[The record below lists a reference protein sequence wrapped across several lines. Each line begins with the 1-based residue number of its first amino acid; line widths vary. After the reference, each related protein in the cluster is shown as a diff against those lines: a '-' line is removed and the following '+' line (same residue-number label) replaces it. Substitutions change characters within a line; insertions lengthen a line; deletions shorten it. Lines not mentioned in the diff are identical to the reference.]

1 MNNLLCVLCC
11 QNFFPEIQAVVQSE
25 GWVDVKVAYY
35 PVRCGRPPM
44 SWEELHALLPV
55 GCSTVAI
62 LGRACLRNLD
72 KPPAHWPRTKIFH
85 QGECFHL
92 VAGKTM
98 VAEAINRGA
107 YLVTPSW
114 LENWQSRLAAMGF
127 QISHAGE
134 FFRDF
139 ARELVLLD
147 TGIPPDA
154 TIRLKEMGQVL
165 VLPVQRL
172 AVGLDYTHLLLGQV
186 VAGLR
191 SEEDFHHARQR
202 ELFHARKIADLSTA
216 MDLLGRLAL
225 LREESEAVTA
235 MEEMFRMLFA
245 PNICHYVS
253 LVEDAW
259 QGMEKVPTE
268 LQAMILHLNR
278 EWDWTPSGQGFLL
291 RLERSKQTVG
301 VILVDQ
307 LAFPQ
312 HREHYLELA
321 RSLLGVCGLVIENS
335 RTYQRIKLTEAA
347 LRRAKEI
354 ADSANQA
361 KSNFLANMSHEIRT
375 PMNAIIGLSG
385 LGLGV
390 PGLTSKL
397 KDYLTK
403 IQTSSKA
410 LLSILNDILDY
421 SKVEAGRLELDPQE
435 FDLEALLHNVT
446 DLFNVRAGE
455 KGLELLLEIA
465 SNIPPYL
472 IGDSLRLS
480 QIITN
485 LVGNALKFTESGE
498 LHIKISLLGQENV
511 GEHEAVKLRFS
522 VRDTGV
528 GMTPE
533 QISHLFEAFSQ
544 ADGSISRRFGG
555 TGLGLAISKRLVN
568 KMGGTLSV
576 ESEAGKG
583 SCFSF
588 TLSLPVSRQRRM
600 EHLPVELRGMRVL
613 VVDDLDT
620 ARQILAEMLRSWEFE
635 VVEAASGPEALD
647 CLTKAAHLSA
657 QAFGMVLLDWKM
669 PEMDGVTVVRRIQD
683 LVAQR
688 VLPKL
693 PVIMLVTAYNRDQV
707 MQETHDFRLDAVLTK
722 PVTASLLFDGIINTQ
737 DGARREKA
745 TVASLDPYQQAE
757 VIHGARILL
766 VEDNEINQQ
775 VAREILERWGLMV
788 VVAGN
793 GEQALAVLEVSD
805 PFDVVLMDLQM
816 PVMDGLEATRRI
828 RRDGRFHNLP
838 VIAMT
843 AAVMASDQAECLET
857 GMNDHIAKPILTE
870 QLLGVLERWIA
881 PGKRIVPIH
890 QNQTNE
896 SPHGIDTLPDY
907 LPGFDLGQAIQRVS
921 GNRDLLVNLLKQF
934 GEQFATAG
942 ETISDLIGEGQHEEA
957 ERWIHKLKGAAG
969 NLGATEVHRHAEAL
983 EQELKD
989 GQPLTS
995 QMAFEQALGIALTA
1009 IATLPLTHESADAP
1023 CDWPRATEL
1032 FQRIQT
1038 LLGDGEFIPI
1048 EIISKLQEALPSPSL
1063 RDDFLRLR
1071 DQVSALDYSAVGNTI
1086 DHLIS
1091 TVQPSIP
1098 LQYLRH

>member
-11 QNFFPEIQAVVQSE
+11 QNFFPEIHAVVQSE
-25 GWVDVKVAYY
+25 GWEDVKVAYY

-62 LGRACLRNLD
+62 LGRTCLRNLD
-72 KPPAHWPRTKIFH
+72 KPPAHWPRTRIFH

-98 VAEAINRGA
+98 VAEAISQGA
-107 YLVTPSW
+107 YLITPSW
-114 LENWQSRLAAMGF
+114 LENWQSHLAAMGF
-127 QISHAGE
+127 QSNHAKE

-147 TGIPPDA
+147 TGILPDA
-154 TIRLKEMGQVL
+154 MIQLKEMGQVL
-165 VLPVQRL
+165 ELPIQRL
-172 AVGLDYTHLLLGQV
+172 AVGLDYTRLLLGQV
-186 VAGLR
+186 VTGLR
-191 SEEDFHHARQR
+191 SEEDGHHARQR
-202 ELFHARKIADLSTA
+202 ELLYARKMADLTTA

-225 LREESEAVTA
+225 LREESEAVAA

-245 PNICHYVS
+245 PDIFHYVS

-268 LQAMILHLNR
+268 LQCVILRLNR
-278 EWDWTPSGQGFLL
+278 EWDWTPFGQGFLL
-291 RLERSKQTVG
+291 RLERSGQTVG
-301 VILVDQ
+301 VILVDG

-321 RSLLGVCGLVIENS
+321 RSLSGVCGLVIENAI
-335 RTYQRIKLTEAA
+335 TYQRIKLTEAA
-347 LRRAKEI
+347 LRRAKEV

-435 FDLEALLHNVT
+435 FDLEVLLQNVA

-455 KGLELLLEIA
+455 KDLELLLEIA
-465 SNIPPYL
+465 SNIPPRL
-472 IGDSLRLS
+472 IGDPLRLG

-498 LHIKISLLGQENV
+498 LHIRVSLIGQENV
-511 GEHEAVKLRFS
+511 GEYETVKLRFS
-522 VRDTGV
+522 VRDTGI

-533 QISHLFEAFSQ
+533 HISHLFEAFSQ
-544 ADGSISRRFGG
+544 ADGSITRRFGG

-568 KMGGTLSV
+568 KMGGALLV

-588 TLSLPVSRQRRM
+588 TLSLPVSRQVRM
-600 EHLPVELRGMRVL
+600 EHLSIELRGMRVL
-613 VVDDLDT
+613 VVDDLDI
-620 ARQILAEMLRSWEFE
+620 ARQILTEMLKSWEFE

-647 CLTKAAHLSA
+647 CLIKAAHLSA
-657 QAFGMVLLDWKM
+657 QAFGIILLDWKM
-669 PEMDGVTVVRRIQD
+669 PEMDGVTVVRRIHD
-683 LVAQR
+683 LVKQR

-693 PVIMLVTAYNRDQV
+693 PVIMMVTAYNQEQV
-707 MQETHDFRLDAVLTK
+707 LQDANDLRLDAVLTK
-722 PVTASLLFDGIINTQ
+722 PVTASRLFNSIMNTQ
-737 DGARREKA
+737 DGARREKS
-745 TVASLDPYQQAE
+745 TVAILDPYQQTK

-788 VVAGN
+788 VIAAN
-793 GEQALAVLEVSD
+793 GEQALAVLNVSD
-805 PFDVVLMDLQM
+805 PFDVVLMDVQM

-828 RRDGRFHNLP
+828 RRDGRFVDLP
-838 VIAMT
+838 VLAMT
-843 AAVMASDQAECLET
+843 AAVMAKDQSECLEA
-857 GMNDHIAKPILTE
+857 GMNEHVAKPILPE
-870 QLLGVLERWIA
+870 QLLRVLERWITPRKRQA
-881 PGKRIVPIH
+881 PIREVA
-890 QNQTNE
+890 E
-896 SPHGIDTLPDY
+896 STPKTDILPDH
-907 LPGFDLGQAIQRVS
+907 LPGFDLDLAIRRMG
-921 GNRDLLVNLLKQF
+921 GNRALLVELMKLF
-934 GEQFATAG
+934 GEQFATVSK
-942 ETISDLIGEGQHEEA
+942 TITGLITQGQHEEA
-957 ERWIHKLKGAAG
+957 GRQIHKLKGVAG
-969 NLGATEVHRHAEAL
+969 NLGAMDLYYHAETL

-989 GQPLTS
+989 GQPLAS
-995 QMAFEQALGIALTA
+995 QAAFEQALRVVFTA
-1009 IATLPLTHESADAP
+1009 IATLSFPPESTDTLI
-1023 CDWPRATEL
+1023 DWPRATALLQEL
-1032 FQRIQT
+1032 QT
-1038 LLGDGEFIPI
+1038 LLDDGEFIPI
-1048 EIISKLQEALPSPSL
+1048 KLVLELQEVLPNPLL
-1063 RDDFLRLR
+1063 RDDLACLK
-1071 DQVSALDYSAVGNTI
+1071 DQIAILDYAAIGNTI
-1086 DHLIS
+1086 NRLNSTLIFL
-1091 TVQPSIP
+1091 VI
-1098 LQYLRH
+1098 